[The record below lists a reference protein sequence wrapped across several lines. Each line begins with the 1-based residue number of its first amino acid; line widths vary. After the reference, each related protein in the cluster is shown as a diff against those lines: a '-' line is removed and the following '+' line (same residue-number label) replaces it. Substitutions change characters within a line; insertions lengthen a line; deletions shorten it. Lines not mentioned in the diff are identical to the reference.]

1 MGDYMATR
9 KVYASYQEIID
20 LNTIGNTISVIGI
33 HTPTGDTPHKMFP
46 GFFQQYRKWKYLG
59 CSVVGRNAA
68 QLPVDP
74 LGVGYEAGEG
84 NENVM
89 DPRDAFDPIMFHGC
103 HGEDMGQILNK
114 LYFGTDIQNLTDS
127 VSGFLQDQD
136 SSTDVGRADVTEG
149 LYYKALTDRS
159 WRKFNIQSGFILKRL
174 HPMVYNMAT
183 NHQIS
188 PSMKNGGLQIIN
200 GVPTFVGGSPEDNPD
215 ILSMDFS
222 IMTNRLQSLGWMDT
236 RVPYI
241 GSTEDLPDI
250 RENYQSWLDF
260 LNSAKNYATMPKLF
274 MGVLLLP
281 MSRRIQ
287 QFLRIV
293 ITHRFVFAGFRGA
306 SMNDNIL
313 GSPSFFEMGFNGFGP
328 TDPQDDSTDLGPN
341 PDTGPTPTPSPDPE
355 PVPSDLVI
363 TYRDFDTHQNISG
376 GTTYQVYMNNSTN
389 QDSRGLS
396 VTVSNYNTG
405 EQLAILPAVIY
416 DGANYTVGI
425 LDGSTFRF
433 LSADADLSN
442 IYLNSWVNGVQSSTR
457 VNISS
462 EIPVDVFENLRNGAF
477 TLVDGRS

>member
-20 LNTIGNTISVIGI
+20 LNTIGDTISVIGI

-74 LGVGYEAGEG
+74 LGVGYDAGAG

-114 LYFGTDIQNLTDS
+114 LYYGAEISNLTDS
-127 VSGFLQDQD
+127 LTGFIQDQQAITD
-136 SSTDVGRADVTEG
+136 SGRADVTEG

-159 WRKFNIQSGFILKRL
+159 WRKFGIQSGFILKRL
-174 HPMVYNMAT
+174 HPLVYNMVT
-183 NHQIS
+183 NHQIG
-188 PSMKNGGLQIIN
+188 PSIKNGGVQIVN
-200 GVPTFVGGSPEDNPD
+200 GVPTVVGGVPEETVNGVS
-215 ILSMDFS
+215 LGGDFQ

-236 RVPYI
+236 RVPFI
-241 GSTEDLPDI
+241 GSGEDVPAVTED
-250 RENYQSWLDF
+250 YQAWIDF
-260 LNSAKNYATMPKLF
+260 LNSTKNYATMPKLF

-281 MSRRIQ
+281 MSRRVQ

-313 GSPSFFEMGFNGFGP
+313 GSPSFYEMGFNGFGP

-341 PDTGPTPTPSPDPE
+341 PNSDGGVTPPTPTPDPE
-355 PVPSDLVI
+355 PTTVDKSVGVANGTSNAYLI
-363 TYRDFDTHQNISG
+363 SFFDENGDRIRFDVSG
-376 GTTYQVYMNNSTN
+376 GTDNLLIYQPPSASFTPTLLTLHV
-389 QDSRGLS
+389 
-396 VTVSNYNTG
+396 
-405 EQLAILPAVIY
+405 P
-416 DGANYTVGI
+416 
-425 LDGSTFRF
+425 DGSSIEYVITTPGGTDVTPALNITAEPNTNPWAFDASV
-433 LSADADLSN
+433 SAYSLFITD
-442 IYLNSWVNGVQSSTR
+442 
-457 VNISS
+457 
-462 EIPVDVFENLRNGAF
+462 
-477 TLVDGRS
+477 